1 MKRSTV
7 AVLLASAVLLCL
19 PGQLAAQAPAA
30 GGDAITHELR
40 LNDGSR
46 MFGRVAAESAE
57 EVVFETHS
65 GVMLTT
71 RRDQIASL
79 RRVEGELHRGE
90 FRPADPNHTRLFFGP
105 TGRALPRGQVYFG
118 VYEFLLPFV
127 QVGVTDRISVG
138 GGTPLVFFFDEE
150 GFDRPFWLTPKV
162 QVFNGQTVQASVGVF
177 QGFGGGSSAG
187 IAYGVVTGGS
197 KIGSVTGGVGV
208 AYNSDGDRTVIMMAG
223 GDRQVTRNVKLVTEN
238 YVWQSGA
245 GIVSGGVRFF
255 GERMSADVALGVP
268 IGGDAGGFAFPV
280 VNFVYL
286 F

>member
-1 MKRSTV
+1 MKRSIV
-7 AVLLASAVLLCL
+7 AVVLALVVLCV
-19 PGQLAAQAPAA
+19 PGRVAAQTEVTAP
-30 GGDAITHELR
+30 DAVTHEMRLR
-40 LNDGSR
+40 DGSR
-46 MFGRVAAESAE
+46 MFGRISAESAD

-65 GVMLTT
+65 GVVLTT

-79 RRVEGELHRGE
+79 RRVEGELRHGE

-138 GGTPLVFFFDEE
+138 GGTPLIFFFEDD
-150 GFDRPFWLTPKV
+150 GFDRPFWITPKV
-162 QVFNGQTVQASVGVF
+162 QIFSGKAVQASVGVF
-177 QGFGGGSSAG
+177 QGFGGGTSAG

-197 KIGSVTGGVGV
+197 KTGSVTGGLGV
-208 AYNSDGDRTVIMMAG
+208 AYNADGDRTVIMMAG
-223 GDRQVTRNVKLVTEN
+223 GDRQVSRNIKLVTEN

-255 GERMSADVALGVP
+255 GERLSADVALGVP
-268 IGGDAGGFAFPV
+268 VGGDAGGIAFPV
-280 VNFVYL
+280 VNFVYV